1 MFKKLDFKRLNYGD
15 IDRVDSHDIKRDE
28 LQSFYLTFDFLDL
41 IKKWPE
47 IVGTKLA
54 TVTSPLKIKQ
64 DCLFVITRHSSYSQ
78 ELSFLAETIKKEIFK
93 EFPNL
98 KPILKKLAFQ
108 TQENFFDKKEEKQ
121 VYSSQLQ
128 SSKLHPQSPL
138 FKMLKLEAERL
149 FGDIEDPELKSALI
163 SLFIQSK

>member
-15 IDRVDSHDIKRDE
+15 LDRVDTHDIKRDE

-41 IKKWPE
+41 IKKWPD
-47 IVGTKLA
+47 IVGAKLA
-54 TVTSPLKIKQ
+54 CVTSPLKIKQ

-108 TQENFFDKKEEKQ
+108 TQENFFDKKEEGQ